1 MTWEDGDVR
10 ATSARTRGAERDRS
24 GLRHV
29 MVVGGTLRDW
39 ADLGD
44 ARWSERVD
52 VLGRTAGAAGASWLT
67 LRAYENGV
75 DPVELK
81 SWTRTVEVPANHG
94 DAEHHTVD
102 VVVDPCGDGRVRFA
116 EAMGRLAREDAV
128 TEETVAAVLYDPADV
143 EPDLVLVLGPSTQL
157 PPSLVWELAY
167 AELVFMPV
175 PWELLGPDHLV
186 AAIADFSGRSRRFG
200 GLDE

>member
-67 LRAYENGV
+67 LRAYENGA

-175 PWELLGPDHLV
+175 PWDLLGPDHLV
-186 AAIADFSGRSRRFG
+186 SAIADFSGRNRRFG

>member
-10 ATSARTRGAERDRS
+10 ATSARTRGAARDRS

-175 PWELLGPDHLV
+175 PWDLLGPDHLV
-186 AAIADFSGRSRRFG
+186 SAIADLSGRNRRFG